1 MKPHFFFSSHCF
13 FLYDNRQLDK
23 NKKQNEPSFHH
34 HHFPF
39 SFLPVFSSEAACQAT
54 ASLIRFSNQA
64 WIKVLKRCF
73 VLYSTNI
80 YSKHC
85 AREFKN
91 PNKIQLCIPMKQL
104 LKMIKVHLLTWKEG
118 HNKKY
123 IYVGRSTVYFD
134 VYISIQVFFIHYS
147 NIYTD
152 TFWDGECYFKQAKT
166 LVCSDLSSTGW

>member
-1 MKPHFFFSSHCF
+1 MFWWKWVLHPASRAYHLGPKSISKIIGCGVVILVRKWCWCFVKPHFFFRATAF
-13 FLYDNRQLDK
+13 FFYDNRQLDK
-23 NKKQNEPSFHH
+23 NKNKWTIILSPPLPLFL
-34 HHFPF
+34 
-39 SFLPVFSSEAACQAT
+39 SFLFSSEAACQVT

-80 YSKHC
+80 YSKYC
-85 AREFKN
+85 ARELKN

-123 IYVGRSTVYFD
+123 ICR
-134 VYISIQVFFIHYS
+134 
-147 NIYTD
+147 
-152 TFWDGECYFKQAKT
+152 
-166 LVCSDLSSTGW
+166 